1 MKKICLK
8 LKIIERWYYENKK
21 IFFQLINFF
30 ITACRYIYGNNASY
44 MNILNIS
51 VKLKIKDKEYKLILY
66 DNQTA
71 KDFLYMLPMTIYMND
86 LNGNEKYYNLN
97 KNLNTKTENIG
108 NIKTGDFL
116 LYGSNCIVLF
126 YESFRTSYNYTRLG
140 YIENIERLKEVPAS
154 RDIEITFS
162 IN

>member
-1 MKKICLK
+1 
-8 LKIIERWYYENKK
+8 
-21 IFFQLINFF
+21 
-30 ITACRYIYGNNASY
+30 
-44 MNILNIS
+44 MNILNTS

-71 KDFLYMLPMTIYMND
+71 KDFLYMLPMTVYMND
-86 LNGNEKYYNLN
+86 LNGNEKYYNLD

-126 YESFRTSYNYTRLG
+126 YESFRTSYNYTRLV